1 MISSFGATD
10 FAKATEHST
19 VAQDREPL
27 HIGFD
32 DTDNHL
38 GRCTTH
44 MAFKITEHILK
55 TTNADFIDNPLLIRL
70 NPNIPWK
77 TRGNGA
83 VCLRL
88 RTDRQ
93 DQKRIVDF
101 VKHHIETNAATGT
114 GANPGVVFF
123 RGRQIPEALMEFSR
137 YGMFDILHKQIAIKL
152 ANKYNIEYFT
162 LGNGRGLVGAIAAIG
177 CVLDGD
183 HTFEAIAYR
192 RPENCGTLRNID
204 TNKVIEYSKSTFPYT
219 FNNFDYANRRILI
232 SPHGP
237 DPVFCGIRGE
247 SAEVVVSSLI
257 SLKIHEKLEGCMVFR
272 SNQGTNMHLHHEIKL
287 QDARSFTSGHIRCK
301 VSVKPQTIQGG
312 HTLFVVD
319 TEEGVSFPAAVYEPT
334 GLATVAS
341 LLAVGDVIE
350 IGCGVRKASSKH
362 PRTFNVEYL
371 MVLELADVFE
381 IRNPVCSHCSKS
393 MKSEGK
399 GKGFQ
404 CKRCKQRE
412 PPTMQK
418 VQIKLPRKI
427 KLELYVPLPK
437 AHRHLT
443 KPLQRYGLEKKS
455 TDYNKNKSDWFFSDH
470 DLSSKSI
477 ITNNNPV
484 FNIK

>member
-10 FAKATEHST
+10 FAKATEHCT
-19 VAQDREPL
+19 VAQGREPL

-32 DTDNHL
+32 DTDNRL

-83 VCLRL
+83 VCLRI

-93 DQKRIVDF
+93 DQQNIVDF

-204 TNKVIEYSKSTFPYT
+204 INKVIEYSKSTFPYT
-219 FNNFDYANRRILI
+219 FNNIDYANRRILI
-232 SPHGP
+232 CPHGP

-272 SNQGTNMHLHHEIKL
+272 SNQGTNMHLQHEIKL
-287 QDARSFTSGHIRCK
+287 PYVRSFTSGHIRCK
-301 VSVKPQTIQGG
+301 VSAKPQTIQGG

-319 TEEGVSFPAAVYEPT
+319 AEDGISFPAAVYEPT

-341 LLAVGDVIE
+341 LLAVGDIIE

-381 IRNPVCSHCSKS
+381 IRNPVCNHCSKS

-412 PPTMQK
+412 PPAMQK
-418 VQIKLPRKI
+418 VQTKLPRKI
-427 KLELYVPLPK
+427 KPELYVPLPK

-455 TDYNKNKSDWFFSDH
+455 TDYNKNMSDWFFSNF
-470 DLSSKSI
+470 DLYSKSI
-477 ITNNNPV
+477 ITNNNVV
-484 FNIK
+484 FKAK

>member
-1 MISSFGATD
+1 MISSLGDTH
-10 FAKATEHST
+10 FAKVTEDST
-19 VAQDREPL
+19 VVHDRETL

-32 DTDNHL
+32 DTDSRL

-44 MAFKITEHILK
+44 MAFKITEYILK

-83 VCLRL
+83 VCLRI
-88 RTDRQ
+88 RMDRQ
-93 DQKRIVDF
+93 DQQRIVDF
-101 VKHHIETNAATGT
+101 VKHHIETHSATGK

-123 RGRQIPEALMEFSR
+123 RGRQIPEALMKFST

-152 ANKYNIEYFT
+152 ANKYNIEYFI

-183 HTFEAIAYR
+183 HTFEAIAFR
-192 RPENCGTLRNID
+192 RAENCGTLRNID
-204 TNKVIEYSKSTFPYT
+204 INKVIEFSRSTFPYT
-219 FNNFDYANRRILI
+219 FNNIDYANRRLLI

-247 SAEVVVSSLI
+247 SAEIVLSSLI
-257 SLKIHEKLEGCMVFR
+257 SLKIQEKLEGCMVFR
-272 SNQGTNMHLHHEIKL
+272 TNQGTNMHLQHEIKL
-287 QDARSFTSGHIRCK
+287 PDARSFTSGHIRCK

-312 HTLFVVD
+312 HTLFVVESD
-319 TEEGVSFPAAVYEPT
+319 DGFSFPAAVYEPT

-362 PRTFNVEYL
+362 PRTLNVEYL

-393 MKSEGK
+393 MKSEGRD
-399 GKGFQ
+399 KGFQ

-418 VQIKLPRKI
+418 VKIKLPRKI
-427 KLELYVPLPK
+427 KPELYVPLPK

-455 TDYNKNKSDWFFSDH
+455 IDYDKSMSDWFFSNF
-470 DLSSKSI
+470 DLSNKSMI
-477 ITNNNPV
+477 RNNNAV
-484 FNIK
+484 FNAR